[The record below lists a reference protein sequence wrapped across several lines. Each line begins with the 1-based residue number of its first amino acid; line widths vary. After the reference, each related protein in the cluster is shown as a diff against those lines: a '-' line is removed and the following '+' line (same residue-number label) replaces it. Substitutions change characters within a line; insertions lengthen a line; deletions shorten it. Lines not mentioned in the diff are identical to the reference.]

1 MFQEL
6 NKCRFCGENPAD
18 NGNAAW
24 DGFLCKNC
32 FTDFEAETLALSM
45 NSELDDLSGGQYEYE
60 LRKIGWKF
68 HLDPEIVRQRIWEI
82 KD

>member
-1 MFQEL
+1 
-6 NKCRFCGENPAD
+6 
-18 NGNAAW
+18 
-24 DGFLCKNC
+24 
-32 FTDFEAETLALSM
+32 M